1 MTKDDRTIGLDDKY
15 NERNGTVFI
24 SGFQAL
30 VLLPLLQR
38 ELDQRAG
45 LDTAGFIS
53 GYRGSPIG
61 RYDAALWQA
70 QAHLDDHGIIFQPGV
85 NEDLAATAVWGT
97 QQLKMLPDPNVDGV
111 FSIWYGKGPGVDRS
125 GDAMKHGNYA
135 GTHPNGGVLV
145 IYGDD
150 HPGKSSTL
158 AHQSDLALAAN
169 SIPSL
174 YPASVQE
181 YIEFG
186 LLGWALSRYAGLWVG
201 FKTVNETIEQTATI
215 DIAMDDFEVALPD
228 RGDTPP
234 DALYIL
240 DGNFPLPLKTETDIV
255 QHRLPLVHR
264 FVRANGIDRIT
275 LDSPDRTLGIVT
287 AGKAFQDVMEALR
300 LLGIDRGRAAALGLS
315 VYKVGCV
322 WPLDPEGLK
331 AFAAGQTELLFLEE
345 KRAVLE
351 DQATSILYH
360 APDRPRIVG
369 KRDEEGRDLVSSVSM
384 LEPVDLAFI
393 IADRLRRLGADDGG
407 LTVSSA
413 ALETRVG
420 GTLPTAP
427 LARTPFFCSGCPH
440 NISTRVPEGSVASA
454 GIGCHGMALL
464 SRPDTMT
471 CTQMGGEGAHWTG
484 LGRFTETGHI
494 FQNLGD
500 GTYFHSGLLAI
511 RAAVA
516 AGSNITFKILYNDA
530 VAMTGGQPVDGPI
543 SVGRISHQVV
553 HEGVRTCVVVTDDP
567 ARHGRDSD
575 LAAGVKVF
583 HRDRLDMVQRRLRET
598 PGCTV
603 LIYDQ
608 TCAAENRR
616 RRKRGLAD
624 DPTRRV
630 FINTDVCEGCGDC
643 SEQSNCVSVLPLETA
658 DGQKRRIDQSSCNKD
673 YSCVKGSCPSFVT
686 VYGGGLRKP
695 ETPELD
701 ADLFEE
707 LPTPVSAPVDDT
719 YGVMIAG
726 IGGTGVITV
735 GALLGMAAHLEGKG
749 CSVYDMTGL
758 SQKNGAVYSHLR
770 FADRPDRIG
779 SPRLGPGD
787 ADLLIG
793 LDLVAALGEESIQT
807 AAADHT
813 HIIGNSSVAPTAEFH
828 LNTAPTADDSLL
840 VRLIRD
846 RVGDERADILDA
858 TGLALALIGDTIGVN
873 LFVIGYAAQKG
884 LLPVAIESIE
894 KAVELNGVA
903 VEMNL
908 RAMQLGR
915 LYAHEPSRLEAYL
928 HARVGS
934 DSPPASL
941 DDARDRGVA
950 LLTTYQN
957 ESYAARFTSTVDA
970 VAAAETSVIPGSE
983 SLAAAVARNLARLMA
998 YKDEYEV
1005 ARLYTE
1011 APFMA
1016 RLNEEFEGDIRI
1028 KFNLAPPLTA
1038 RRHPDTGLPVKRE
1051 YGGWIRGLF
1060 QILRRLKGLRGTVFD
1075 IFGYA
1080 AERRLERQLIEVY
1093 KKLTR
1098 TLIDGLTPENHPVAI
1113 ELAEL
1118 AWEIRGFGHVKE
1130 RTIDNVKRRE
1140 RELLAEFQQRSTTV
1154 RTAQENAR

>member
-1 MTKDDRTIGLDDKY
+1 LTTKDQNIGLDDKY
-15 NERNGTVFI
+15 TQRNGRVFI

-30 VLLPLLQR
+30 VLMPLLQR

-97 QQLKMLPDPNVDGV
+97 QQLNMLPDPSVDGV

-145 IYGDD
+145 VYGDD

-215 DIAMDDFEVALPD
+215 DIAMDDFEVTLPD

-234 DALYIL
+234 DALHIL
-240 DGNFPLPLKTETDIV
+240 DGTFDLPLKTETDIV
-255 QHRLPLVHR
+255 QYRLPLLHR

-275 LDSPDRTLGIVT
+275 LDSPGRKLGIVT
-287 AGKAFQDVMEALR
+287 AGKAFHDVMQALR
-300 LLGIDRGRAAALGLS
+300 LLGVDRNRAAALGVS

-322 WPLDPEGLK
+322 WPLEPEGLK
-331 AFAAGQTELLFLEE
+331 AFATGQTELLFLEE
-345 KRAVLE
+345 KRAVVE
-351 DQATSILYH
+351 DQAASILYGE
-360 APDRPRIVG
+360 PVRPRIVG
-369 KRDEEGRDLVSSVSM
+369 KRDEKGHDLVSSVAV
-384 LEPVDLAFI
+384 LEPVGLAFI
-393 IADRLRRLGADDGG
+393 IADRLRQLGADDG
-407 LTVSSA
+407 LAIRSA
-413 ALETRVG
+413 ALESRG
-420 GTLPTAP
+420 SDPLPTAP
-427 LARTPFFCSGCPH
+427 MARIPFFCSGCPH
-440 NISTRVPEGSVASA
+440 NTSTRLPEGSVAMA
-454 GIGCHGMALL
+454 GIGCHGMAII
-464 SRPDTMT
+464 SRQDTMP

-484 LGRFTETGHI
+484 LEHFTDTPHV

-500 GTYFHSGLLAI
+500 GTYFHSGLLGI

-543 SVGRISHQVV
+543 SVGKITHQVV
-553 HEGVRTCVVVTDDP
+553 HEGVSSCVVVTDDP
-567 ARHGRDSD
+567 ARYGRDSD
-575 LAAGVKVF
+575 LAPGVEVF

-608 TCAAENRR
+608 TCAIENRR
-616 RRKRGLAD
+616 RRKRGLVAD
-624 DPTRRV
+624 PARRV

-643 SEQSNCVSVLPLETA
+643 SEQSTCVSVLPVETA
-658 DGQKRRIDQSSCNKD
+658 DGQKRRIDQSGCNKD
-673 YSCVKGSCPSFVT
+673 YSCVKGFCPSFVS
-686 VYGGGLRKP
+686 VYGGSLRKP
-695 ETPELD
+695 EIPELD
-701 ADLFEE
+701 GGLFEE
-707 LPTPVSAPVDDT
+707 LPTPAAAPVDDG

-726 IGGTGVITV
+726 IGGTGVVTM
-735 GALLGMAAHLEGKG
+735 GAILGMAAHLERRS

-758 SQKNGAVYSHLR
+758 SQKNGAVYSHLK
-770 FADRPDRIG
+770 FTDRPDDIG

-793 LDLVAALGEESIQT
+793 LDLVAALGEESIRT

-813 HIIGNSSVAPTAEFH
+813 RIIGNSSVAPTAAFQ
-828 LNTAPTADDSLL
+828 LDPSQTVDDSLL
-840 VRLIRD
+840 VQLIRD
-846 RVGDERADILDA
+846 RVGDERADFLDA

-873 LFVIGYAAQKG
+873 LFVVGYAAQKG
-884 LLPVAIESIE
+884 LLPVAIDSIK
-894 KAVELNGVA
+894 KAVELNGAA
-903 VEMNL
+903 VPMNL
-908 RAMQLGR
+908 RALNLGR
-915 LYAHEPSRLEAYL
+915 LHAHDSTRLETYL
-928 HARVGS
+928 DSRTGS
-934 DSPPASL
+934 ETPPAKL
-941 DDARDRGVA
+941 DDAKDRGVA
-950 LLTTYQN
+950 LLTAYQN
-957 ESYAARFTSTVDA
+957 DAYAARFTSTVDA
-970 VAAAETSVIPGSE
+970 VAAAEDSVIPGSPT
-983 SLAAAVARNLARLMA
+983 LAAAVARNLARLMA

-1011 APFMA
+1011 PSFMA
-1016 RLNEEFEGDIRI
+1016 RLQEEFEGDVKI

-1038 RRHPDTGLPVKRE
+1038 RRDQDTSLSVKRE
-1051 YGGWIRGLF
+1051 YGGWIRGVF
-1060 QILRRLKGLRGTVFD
+1060 GILRRLKGLRGTVFD
-1075 IFGYA
+1075 IFGYT
-1080 AERRLERQLIEVY
+1080 AERRRERQLIEDY
-1093 KKLTR
+1093 ETLTR
-1098 TLIDGLTPENHPVAI
+1098 TFIDGLTPENHDLAI

-1118 AWEIRGFGHVKE
+1118 AWEIRGFGHIKE
-1130 RTIDNVKRRE
+1130 GTIENVKRRE
-1140 RELLAEFQQRSTTV
+1140 RELLAEFHGHPPAV
-1154 RTAQENAR
+1154 RAASGAR